1 MLPLSYPRRWKIAG
15 FLLLIAVLAAAVA
28 PAINP
33 GSHTARW
40 LPISDKWLH
49 GITFAILAV
58 WYSGQFAKSA
68 YWRIAIGLVVFGGF
82 IEFCQSL
89 VSYRTAETG
98 DFIAD
103 VTGIVVGLTISMVG
117 LGGWSVKAEH
127 WMQKYF
133 G

>member
-117 LGGWSVKAEH
+117 LGGWSVRAEH